1 MGMPLQDVTLD
12 FTIAE
17 DNQAAGV
24 KKLVFKKEGYWN
36 YFQSIGFYPL
46 TFVSAEFFHD
56 KLYRINLAFAQNQ
69 KEIFDIFI
77 RYINAATKNN
87 FSNIASVD
95 V

>member
-1 MGMPLQDVTLD
+1 MPLQDVTLD

-69 KEIFDIFI
+69 KEIFGITTVRFRTPISIGDFEWVEILGC
-77 RYINAATKNN
+77 
-87 FSNIASVD
+87 S
-95 V
+95 